1 MQVIFFSKCR
11 KFYVD
16 FENSIEVPE
25 NADGFEDNCLWTL
38 CKNFCQFQQEHMW
51 SAVNVLKSGPK
62 ISGPT
67 KGHDTQLNLFNINGT
82 LA

>member
-1 MQVIFFSKCR
+1 MIFFSKSS

-16 FENSIEVPE
+16 FENAIELEEDV
-25 NADGFEDNCLWTL
+25 NNLEDNCVLASSENFRQLW
-38 CKNFCQFQQEHMW
+38 QEHMS

-62 ISGPT
+62 IADPT
-67 KGHDTQLNLFNINGT
+67 KRHDPQLNFFDINGT